1 MSHLPIDKGIP
12 MPKRYPFAEMDVGD
26 SFAVP
31 ATIHRTTVAIAA
43 LRYSRKH
50 GVKFVVRLTPDRT
63 LRCWRVQ

>member
-1 MSHLPIDKGIP
+1 MNHIPIDK
-12 MPKRYPFAEMDVGD
+12 V
-26 SFAVP
+26 VP
-31 ATIHRTTVAIAA
+31 PNIARTTVAIAA

>member
-1 MSHLPIDKGIP
+1 MSQIAIDKGVP

-26 SFAVP
+26 SFVVP
-31 ATIHRTTVAIAA
+31 PNIARTTVAIAA